1 MTYTDVDKSLVVSAC
16 DVSEGRCQLLYSAP
30 EALLVDQ
37 WKQLIL
43 SPPLSH
49 SIVAIAV
56 DEAHCVFK
64 WYVNHN

>member
-1 MTYTDVDKSLVVSAC
+1 MSAS
-16 DVSEGRCQLLYSAP
+16 DVSGGRYQLLYSAP
-30 EALLVDQ
+30 EALIVDQ

-64 WYVNHN
+64 WYVIISNKNTKVVMCCL